1 MSIKEQVRQLWKT
14 CFDDDDAFIDLYFRL
29 RYTDKINKV
38 IEEDGKVISALQ
50 MIPYPMTFCGQTVA
64 TSYISG
70 ACTHPDYRAR
80 GAMRRLLQETHR
92 AMFAE
97 GVMFATLIPAEEWL
111 KGYYARSG
119 YATCF
124 HYGLVKKV
132 INSYEQPVDN
142 SVSYLKMSKID
153 LLKTPQERIYPYF
166 YEQMNRRPCCV
177 QHTPDDF
184 HVVLSDL
191 ALSKG
196 DVWIVDKNGGMS
208 GLVFC
213 LMDGNTL
220 SVKEILLSDEADFA
234 EVLRQLAASYCAER
248 LECIVPRADEMHEL
262 GMARLIDV
270 ASCLKVFSAVYRGEG
285 LYIRVTGDEA
295 IPQNNGYYTV
305 LPGKVS
311 RDMQEGQTYVTFT
324 ISELTAFILHDLHP
338 YMSLMLN

>member
-1 MSIKEQVRQLWKT
+1 MVERVLCSLGICNLFSLW
-14 CFDDDDAFIDLYFRL
+14 LG
-29 RYTDKINKV
+29 
-38 IEEDGKVISALQ
+38 E
-50 MIPYPMTFCGQTVA
+50 
-64 TSYISG
+64 
-70 ACTHPDYRAR
+70 
-80 GAMRRLLQETHR
+80 
-92 AMFAE
+92 
-97 GVMFATLIPAEEWL
+97 
-111 KGYYARSG
+111 
-119 YATCF
+119 
-124 HYGLVKKV
+124 KV

-153 LLKTPQERIYPYF
+153 LLKTPQEYIYPYF

-196 DVWIVDKNGGMS
+196 DVWIVDKNGAIS

-234 EVLRQLAASYCAER
+234 EVLHQLAVAYRAER
-248 LECIVPRADEMHEL
+248 LECFVPRADEMHEL

-305 LPGKVS
+305 FPGKVS